1 MNGTPDAVYEKA
13 QEILKKAY
21 DDLHGGTNNQ
31 LGMPAY
37 LRGVAAD
44 FREAKNLI
52 AELEAYALE
61 SAKSWNKN
69 LSGNNGNNNNNNNGD
84 YNSNAT
90 MEVGGRRGSRRSKK
104 SKRGARKTRKN

>member
-69 LSGNNGNNNNNNNGD
+69 LSGNG

-90 MEVGGRRGSRRSKK
+90 MEVGGRRRNR
-104 SKRGARKTRKN
+104 RKTRRGRKN